1 MALNLFWGTQN
12 KLLVSLL
19 YYLVEAFLILFK
31 NWMLSCAAFRETYN
45 EQEVHVQ
52 CTKLFENINYIVPL
66 LPKSLKFNNTPFI
79 EPLPFQ
85 FWGTNCV
92 LPDFQGLQTHLNFDS
107 VVKVAEILKASAES
121 AVLIP
126 AENSLRN
133 LLRFVHGEKH
143 SEEEVHVNDDSEDY
157 PHGLISIF

>member
-1 MALNLFWGTQN
+1 MYKVIW
-12 KLLVSLL
+12 
-19 YYLVEAFLILFK
+19 
-31 NWMLSCAAFRETYN
+31 
-45 EQEVHVQ
+45 
-52 CTKLFENINYIVPL
+52 NINYIVPL

-126 AENSLRN
+126 AENSLRY